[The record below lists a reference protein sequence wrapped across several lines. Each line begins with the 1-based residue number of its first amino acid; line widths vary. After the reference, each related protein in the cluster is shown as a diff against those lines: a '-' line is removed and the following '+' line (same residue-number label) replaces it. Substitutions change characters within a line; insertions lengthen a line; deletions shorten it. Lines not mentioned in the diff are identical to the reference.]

1 MFWVAHIDNLPL
13 KASKT
18 EVLELF
24 VRYGDVHSVVLHT
37 HKDSGRQNRC
47 GWIIMKNAGRA
58 VRALNESNLAGHRL
72 QVKLMGLLFPN
83 MTSIPQNQ
91 LRRSDL

>member
-1 MFWVAHIDNLPL
+1 MFV
-13 KASKT
+13 K
-18 EVLELF
+18 
-24 VRYGDVHSVVLHT
+24 YGDVHSIVLHT
-37 HKDSGRQNRC
+37 QKDAGRQNRC
-47 GWIIMKNAGRA
+47 GWIVMKQAGKA
-58 VRALNESNLAGHRL
+58 VRALNESNFDGQRL